1 MASHLGRGCGLVA
14 SLFAR
19 RHLLIDHDPG
29 LSGFAVGGYD
39 WGMASENPL
48 VNPIGA
54 LMDA

>member
-1 MASHLGRGCGLVA
+1 MA